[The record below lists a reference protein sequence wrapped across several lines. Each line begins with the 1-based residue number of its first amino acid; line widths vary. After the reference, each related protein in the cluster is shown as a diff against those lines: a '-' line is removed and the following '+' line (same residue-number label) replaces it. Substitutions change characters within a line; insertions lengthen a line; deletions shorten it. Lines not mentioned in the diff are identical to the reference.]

1 MLIDDAVFM
10 LSSITI
16 FVGLCKYVISYALKS
31 KCEDFRLCFGCIN
44 IHRNIAAE
52 VELERAEIQAGLP
65 QEPVVDV

>member
-10 LSSITI
+10 LSTITI
-16 FVGLCKYVISYALKS
+16 FVGLCKYVISFALKS

>member
-65 QEPVVDV
+65 QEPVIDV

>member
-1 MLIDDAVFM
+1 MLINDAVFM

-16 FVGLCKYVISYALKS
+16 FVGLCKYIISFALKS

-65 QEPVVDV
+65 QEPIVDA

>member
-16 FVGLCKYVISYALKS
+16 FVGLCKYIISFALKS

>member
-10 LSSITI
+10 LSTITI

>member
-1 MLIDDAVFM
+1 MLINDAVFM
-10 LSSITI
+10 LSTITI
-16 FVGLCKYVISYALKS
+16 FVGLCKYVISFALKS

>member
-1 MLIDDAVFM
+1 MLINDAVFM

-16 FVGLCKYVISYALKS
+16 FVGLCKYIISFALKS

-52 VELERAEIQAGLP
+52 VELERAEIQANLP
-65 QEPVVDV
+65 QEPIVDA

>member
-10 LSSITI
+10 LSSLTI

>member
-1 MLIDDAVFM
+1 MLTDDAVFM

-65 QEPVVDV
+65 QEPIVDV

>member
-16 FVGLCKYVISYALKS
+16 FVGLCKYVISFALKS